1 MMPPSETKFT
11 SDVKSAFSFLVEKKG
26 YSVDTDENGVVTF
39 SSDCLAVRVFREPG
53 SYMIYVEVQRN
64 DTREAYL
71 LHEILHALAPEHES
85 QSQCSGADKKK
96 AKRCLKQ
103 LSQLCEQHLQ
113 DVLAMDEST
122 LAKVASSARSF
133 RTKCTLDAQYGATK
147 DRANEA
153 WERKDWEKARELY
166 EKAKP
171 GLSIVEE
178 RRLDFLLK
186 RRSTGK
192 ERDITDS

>member
-71 LHEILHALAPEHES
+71 LHEILHALA
-85 QSQCSGADKKK
+85 
-96 AKRCLKQ
+96 R
-103 LSQLCEQHLQ
+103 
-113 DVLAMDEST
+113 ST
-122 LAKVASSARSF
+122 NPNPSAVALTR
-133 RTKCTLDAQYGATK
+133 
-147 DRANEA
+147 
-153 WERKDWEKARELY
+153 
-166 EKAKP
+166 
-171 GLSIVEE
+171 
-178 RRLDFLLK
+178 K
-186 RRSTGK
+186 RRS
-192 ERDITDS
+192 DA